1 MFIWQ
6 RKQQTTVTT
15 DKGIQKT
22 MTSRETRARIIDAT
36 IDNRSRRLQD
46 RLNKRSSLS
55 LLDTHDA
62 KKPKNTT
69 KKARLIGGPVVGK
82 EKMGSRSEFSDD
94 EKTPSLACDESV
106 SDAREQTNQLRKG
119 MGDVGWDNQ
128 YSVERMTI
136 AHDKKD
142 EVSLLSAPSQSTK
155 VSVDDSVFKK
165 LNPVVKS
172 AWKDQT
178 KGMTRILGPCVRDEF
193 MKDYKFCNEK
203 ICRHIVTKCMA
214 RNEIVLTPGMTYDQ
228 FVDVTSK
235 SPIVSKLFNSQR
247 HHIQSK
253 MRGRYIGEKIS
264 SDWTVTCS
272 Q

>member
-6 RKQQTTVTT
+6 QKQQTTVTT

-22 MTSRETRARIIDAT
+22 MTSREMRARQIDAT
-36 IDNRSRRLQD
+36 IDDRSRRLQD

-55 LLDTHDA
+55 LVDTNDA

-69 KKARLIGGPVVGK
+69 KKARLIAGPIVGK
-82 EKMGSRSEFSDD
+82 EKMGCSSEFSDD
-94 EKTPSLACDESV
+94 EKTLTLTCDESV

-119 MGDVGWDNQ
+119 MSDVGWDNQ
-128 YSVERMTI
+128 NSVDRMTI

-155 VSVDDSVFKK
+155 VLVEDSVFKK

-193 MKDYKFCNEK
+193 MKDCKFCNEK
-203 ICRHIVTKCMA
+203 TCRHIVTKCMA
-214 RNEIVLTPGMTYDQ
+214 RNETVLTPGMTCDQ

-253 MRGRYIGEKIS
+253 MRGRCIGEKIS